1 MLGSSPTGVVLGGH
15 MQRRDFGKAIVG
27 MAIWPLAANAQ
38 QPGRMRRVG
47 ALMPNAANDPQVQE
61 RNAAF
66 LQGLQQLGWAVGQN
80 IQIDYRWS
88 GGTEDATQKYAAE
101 LVSLA
106 PDVIFASGSAAAG
119 PLRRATRTV
128 PIVFTNV
135 PDPVGAGLVD
145 SLAHPGGNA
154 TGFTPY
160 EYSIGA
166 KWLELLKEIAPNV
179 TRAAVLRDP
188 TISSGLGLWAA
199 IQSVSRAVAI
209 EVSPVNMGDAGEIE
223 RSLAAFARGPNGG
236 LIMTGSAL
244 AIVHRDLTIMLA
256 ARHRLPAVYYDR
268 YFAVAGGLNCYG
280 PNIVGEFRRAAGYVD
295 RILRG
300 EKPADLPVQVATKHD
315 LVINLK
321 TAKALGIEVPPTL
334 LARADES
341 IE

>member
-1 MLGSSPTGVVLGGH
+1 MASFIGRRRVLATLGGL
-15 MQRRDFGKAIVG
+15 AV
-27 MAIWPLAANAQ
+27 AWPLVARAQ
-38 QPGRMRRVG
+38 QPERMRRVG
-47 ALMPNAANDPQVQE
+47 ALMAYAANDPQAQE

-66 LQGLQQLGWAVGQN
+66 LQALRQLGWTVGQN
-80 IQIDYRWS
+80 LQIEYRWAE
-88 GGTEDATQKYAAE
+88 GNEDDTRKYAAE
-101 LVSLA
+101 LVALA
-106 PDVIFASGSAAAG
+106 PDVIFASGSAGAG

-128 PIVFTNV
+128 PIVFINV
-135 PDPVGAGLVD
+135 PDPVGSGLVD
-145 SLAHPGGNA
+145 SLAQPGGNA

-188 TISSGLGLWAA
+188 AISAGLGLWAA
-199 IQSVSRAVAI
+199 IQSVSRVVAI

-223 RSLAAFARGPNGG
+223 RSIAAFARSPNGG

-244 AIVHRDLTIMLA
+244 AVVHRDLTIALA

-268 YFAVAGGLNCYG
+268 YFSVAGGLISYG
-280 PNIVGEFRRAAGYVD
+280 PNIVDEFRRAASYVD
-295 RILRG
+295 RILKG

-321 TAKALGIEVPPTL
+321 TAEALGIEVPPTL
-334 LARADES
+334 IARANEL

>member
-1 MLGSSPTGVVLGGH
+1 MMKRRNFIALLGG
-15 MQRRDFGKAIVG
+15 AVT
-27 MAIWPLAANAQ
+27 WPAAARAQ
-38 QPGRMRRVG
+38 QSTRMRHVG
-47 ALMPNAANDPQVQE
+47 VLMPFAANDPQAQE

-66 LQGLQQLGWAVGQN
+66 LQGLQQLGWTVGQN

-119 PLRRATRTV
+119 RLRRATHTV
-128 PIVFTNV
+128 PVVFANV
-135 PDPVGAGLVD
+135 PDPVGAGFVE
-145 SLAHPGGNA
+145 SLARPGGNI

-160 EYSIGA
+160 EYSIGG

-188 TISSGLGLWAA
+188 TISTGLGLWAA
-199 IQSVSRAVAI
+199 IQSVSRTVAI

-223 RSLAAFARGPNGG
+223 RSLAAFARSPNGG
-236 LIMTGSAL
+236 LIMTGSGLAL
-244 AIVHRDLTIMLA
+244 VHRDLTIALA

-268 YFAVAGGLNCYG
+268 YFAVAGGLISYG
-280 PNIVGEFRRAAGYVD
+280 PNIVNEFRRAAGYVD

-300 EKPADLPVQVATKHD
+300 ERPADLPVQVATKHD

-321 TAKALGIEVPPTL
+321 TAKALGISVPPTL
-334 LARADES
+334 LARADEV